1 MNDLR
6 AKAAISGHPIHP
18 MLVPIPIALFVA
30 ALATDI
36 AYVVD
41 GSDGW
46 ASASR
51 WLLGGGLAGAA
62 LAAVAGFID
71 FAASARIRELR
82 DAWLHLFANLTVV
95 VIEAVNLI
103 LRLPDPDIAASTGLA
118 LSAVAALLLL
128 FSGWKGGE
136 LVFRHGVG
144 QFGPRSEPDQR

>member
-6 AKAAISGHPIHP
+6 SKAAINGHPLHP

-30 ALATDI
+30 ALVTDI
-36 AYVVD
+36 VFIVD

-46 ASASR
+46 AVASR
-51 WLLGGGLAGAA
+51 WLLGGGLVGAL
-62 LAAVAGFID
+62 LAAIAGFTD
-71 FAASARIRELR
+71 FAGNARIRELR

-95 VIEAVNLI
+95 LIEGVNL
-103 LRLPDPDIAASTGLA
+103 LFRLADPAAAASLGIV
-118 LSAVAALLLL
+118 LSGAAVLLLL

-144 QFGPRSEPDQR
+144 QIGR